1 MIDENNDGVTKVD
14 RGELTQ
20 ASLDEQKRNQRL
32 FELNQALMPQF
43 GYFWNP
49 SNLLF
54 LKRQTLSRFLYFNML
69 YEKIIDVPGV
79 ICEFG
84 VHWGATLSQ
93 LINLRGIYEPYN
105 HSRKIYGFDTFTGF
119 KEVNAKDGLLACE
132 GDFAVG
138 ENYEMI
144 LDEILTLQESF
155 SPISHMKKFALV
167 KGDASETI
175 DIWLKDNPEATI
187 ALAIFDMDLYKPTK
201 DVLLKIIPR
210 LIKGSILV
218 FDEFSCHFFPG
229 ELLALREVFDM
240 NKMSF
245 KRFPHQPYQAWCVWG
260 E

>member
-1 MIDENNDGVTKVD
+1 
-14 RGELTQ
+14 
-20 ASLDEQKRNQRL
+20 
-32 FELNQALMPQF
+32 
-43 GYFWNP
+43 
-49 SNLLF
+49 
-54 LKRQTLSRFLYFNML
+54 ML

-167 KGDASETI
+167 KGDAS
-175 DIWLKDNPEATI
+175 D
-187 ALAIFDMDLYKPTK
+187 
-201 DVLLKIIPR
+201 
-210 LIKGSILV
+210 LV